1 MEDNSVNQMN
11 FNLPHDVIQLPSQ
24 GKFYKNKKKS
34 VKVGYLTAADE
45 NILASANNIGGD
57 QIIYNLIRNK
67 VYEPDLRIEEML
79 DGDIQAILVF
89 LRNTSFTPE
98 YKFNLIDPQTQQ
110 PFEETIILDEINF
123 IKPTVDPDENGHFET
138 VLPKSN
144 TNVKLRILTFGDIKE
159 LNEREES
166 YPKGRTVPVVTWRL
180 QKQIVSINGNEDK
193 GEIVKF
199 IEKMPIMDS
208 KYITKFL
215 QENSPGLD
223 LTQEITAPS
232 GKKVLA
238 RITFGAEFFRP
249 FF

>member
-34 VKVGYLTAADE
+34 VKVGFLTAADE
-45 NILASANNIGGD
+45 NILASVSNIGGD

-67 VYEPDLRIEEML
+67 VYEPDLKIEEML
-79 DGDIQAILVF
+79 DGDVQAILVF

-98 YKFNLIDPQTQQ
+98 YKLSLTDPETQK
-110 PFEETIILDEINF
+110 PFEVSVVLDEINF
-123 IKPTVDPDENGHFET
+123 VKPSVDPDENGHFET

-144 TNVKLRILTFGDIKE
+144 VNVKLKILNFGEIKE
-159 LNEREES
+159 LNERESS
-166 YPKGRTVPVVTWRL
+166 YPKNMTVPVVTWRL
-180 QKQIVSINGNEDK
+180 QKQIVSVDGSTDK

-199 IEKMPIMDS
+199 IERMPIMDS

-223 LTQEITAPS
+223 LTQEIIAPS

>member
-24 GKFYKNKKKS
+24 GRFYKNKKKS
-34 VKVGYLTAADE
+34 VKVGFLTAADE
-45 NILASANNIGGD
+45 NILSSVSNIGGD
-57 QIIYNLIRNK
+57 QIIYNLVRSK
-67 VYEPDLRIEEML
+67 VYEPDLKIEEML
-79 DGDIQAILVF
+79 DGDIQAILLF

-98 YKFNLIDPQTQQ
+98 YKLTLTDPETGKE
-110 PFEETIILDEINF
+110 FEHTEILDE
-123 IKPTVDPDENGHFET
+123 VDFVKTDITPDENGFFET
-138 VLPKSN
+138 TLPKSN
-144 TNVKLRILTFGDIKE
+144 TVVKLKILTFGDIKE

-166 YPKGRTVPVVTWRL
+166 YPKNMVVPKVTWRL
-180 QKQIVSINGNEDK
+180 SKQIVSINGSTDK

-199 IEKMPIMDS
+199 IDKMPIMDS

-215 QENSPGLD
+215 SDNSPGLN
-223 LTQEITAPS
+223 LIREVIAPS

-238 RITFGAEFFRP
+238 RIAFGAEFFRP

>member
-34 VKVGYLTAADE
+34 VKVGFLTAADE
-45 NILASANNIGGD
+45 NILASVSNIGGD

-67 VYEPDLRIEEML
+67 VYEPDLKIEEML
-79 DGDIQAILVF
+79 DGDVQAILVF

-98 YKFNLIDPQTQQ
+98 YKLSLTDPETQK
-110 PFEETIILDEINF
+110 PFEVSVVLDEIDF
-123 IKPTVDPDENGHFET
+123 VKPSVDPDENGHFGT

-144 TNVKLRILTFGDIKE
+144 VNVKLKILNFGEIKE
-159 LNEREES
+159 LNERESS
-166 YPKGRTVPVVTWRL
+166 YPKNMTIPVVTWRL
-180 QKQIVSINGNEDK
+180 QKQIVSIDGNTDK

-199 IEKMPIMDS
+199 IERMPIMDS

-215 QENSPGLD
+215 QDNSPGLN
-223 LTQEITAPS
+223 LTQEVTAPS

>member
-45 NILASANNIGGD
+45 NILASVNNIGGD
-57 QIIYNLIRNK
+57 QIIYNLVRAK
-67 VYEPDLRIEEML
+67 LYEPDMKIEEML

-98 YKFNLIDPQTQQ
+98 YKLSLIDPETGKQ
-110 PFEETIILDEINF
+110 FETSVILDEINF
-123 IKPTVDPDENGHFET
+123 NKPVSEPDENGHFET
-138 VLPKSN
+138 ILPKSN
-144 TNVKLRILTFGDIKE
+144 KTVKLKILNFGDIKE

-166 YPKGRTVPVVTWRL
+166 YPKGMTVPVVTWRL
-180 QKQIVSINGNEDK
+180 LKQIVSIDGNTDK
-193 GEIVKF
+193 GEISKY

-208 KYITKFL
+208 KYITKFI
-215 QENSPGLD
+215 QENSPGLN
-223 LTQEITAPS
+223 LSQEVIAPS

>member
-1 MEDNSVNQMN
+1 MEDNSVNQIN
-11 FNLPHDVIQLPSQ
+11 FNLPHDLIQLPSH

-34 VKVGYLTAADE
+34 VKVGFLTATDE
-45 NILASANNIGGD
+45 NILASASNIGGD
-57 QIIYNLIRNK
+57 QIIYNLVRSK
-67 VYEPDLRIEEML
+67 LYEPDIKIEEML

-98 YKFNLIDPQTQQ
+98 YKLSLIDPETQK
-110 PFEETIILDEINF
+110 PFELTIILDEIDF
-123 IKPTVDPDENGHFET
+123 VKPLVDPDENGCFET
-138 VLPKSN
+138 ILPKSN
-144 TNVKLRILTFGDIKE
+144 ISIKLKILNFGEIKE
-159 LNEREES
+159 LNERESS
-166 YPKGRTVPVVTWRL
+166 YPKGMTVPVVTWRL
-180 QKQIVSINGNEDK
+180 QKQIVSIDGNTDK

-199 IEKMPIMDS
+199 IERMPIMDS

-215 QENSPGLD
+215 QENSPGLN
-223 LTQEITAPS
+223 LTQEVTAPS